1 MGQAEEKEKKSS
13 SAGRP
18 QPEFLPMSMR
28 EAKKLGI
35 TQFDVVLVSGDA
47 YVDHPSFGTALIGR
61 VLWDAG
67 YTVGVIAQP
76 DWHSPDDLLA
86 LGRPRLFFSIS
97 SGSVDSMVNHYT
109 PNKKRRSEDVYS
121 PGGRPNRPDRA
132 TIVYAQQ
139 VHALFPETPLLL
151 GGIEASLRRFAHYD
165 YWSDSVRQSI
175 LADAPADQVVYG
187 MGEQQIVAIADRLNA
202 GESIGEI
209 MDVAG
214 TAVKMAPKTWRAADP
229 KDAVVIPSYTEV
241 AADKRAYAEAFRL
254 HALEQNPIAGRR
266 VVQPHPK
273 TVIIQNPPA
282 LPLSTG
288 ALDQI
293 YALPFTRKAHPRYTA
308 KIPALE
314 PVRFSVTSH
323 RGCFGSCSFCA
334 LTHHQGRI
342 IQSRSVGSIV
352 DEVTRMTGM
361 KGWKGIVQD
370 VGGPSANMYGLSCP
384 RWQTLGP
391 CADKTCSPDCPSLTV
406 SHQQQVEMLGAV
418 RAVPGVRKAFIS
430 SGVRYDLV
438 LADHSTYLQDLVKH
452 HVSGHLKIA
461 PEHFVDSV
469 TARMHK
475 PGRAVFERFQHA
487 YDKAVREAGVRQYL
501 LPYLMS
507 GHPGCTLR
515 DMVELARYIEDH
527 HLYTEQVQDFTP
539 TPMSVSTCM
548 YATGLDPFTTEPVH
562 VPVGREKQV
571 QRALLR
577 YRDPANETLVR
588 EGLALAKREDLIGSG
603 PKCLIPDRRPGT
615 MTGIRRP

>member
-1 MGQAEEKEKKSS
+1 MDQAEERGENSRTP
-13 SAGRP
+13 GRP
-18 QPEFLPMSMR
+18 QPAFLPMSVH

-35 TQFDVVLVSGDA
+35 SQFDVILISGDA

-76 DWHSPDDLLA
+76 DWHSPNDLAA
-86 LGRPRLFFSIS
+86 LGRPRLFFSVS

-139 VHALFPETPLLL
+139 VHALFPETPVLL

-175 LADAPADQVVYG
+175 LADAPAGLVIYG

-202 GESIGEI
+202 GEPIGEI
-209 MDVAG
+209 MDIAG
-214 TAVKMAPKTWRAADP
+214 TTVKMAPKTWRAADP
-229 KDAVVIPSYTEV
+229 GNAVVIPSYTEV

-254 HALEQNPIAGRR
+254 HALEQNPFTGRR
-266 VVQPHPK
+266 VVQLHPK

-282 LPLSTG
+282 LPLSTD

-293 YALPFTRKAHPRYTA
+293 YALPFTRKAHPQYTA

-352 DEVTRMTGM
+352 DEVNRMNRM
-361 KGWKGIVQD
+361 KDWKGIVQD

-391 CADKTCSPDCPSLTV
+391 CADRTCSTDCPSLTV
-406 SHQQQVEMLGAV
+406 SHRQQCEMLSAV
-418 RAVPGVRKAFIS
+418 RAVPGVRKVFIS

-438 LADHSTYLQDLVKH
+438 LADHSTYLQDLVRH

-475 PGRAVFERFQHA
+475 PGRALFERFQSA
-487 YDKAVREAGVRQYL
+487 YDKTVRETGVRQYL

-507 GHPGCTLR
+507 GHPGCTVR
-515 DMVELARYIEDH
+515 DMVEMARYIEDH

-548 YATGLDPFTTEPVH
+548 YATGLDPFTMEPVH
-562 VPVGREKQV
+562 VPVGREKQI

-577 YRDPANETLVR
+577 YRDPANETMVR
-588 EGLALAKREDLIGSG
+588 EGLVLAKREDLIGPG
-603 PKCLIPDRRPGT
+603 PKCLIPDRHPGK
-615 MTGIRRP
+615 MTGIRHP